1 MACAERLGPRKKGA
15 TPCPVTSSTR
25 SFVLAALVVG
35 VAVAVP
41 LSASAAT
48 KPAKPTK
55 PMITT
60 LSPTSAKPGMKVTI
74 DGRHFVHVTE
84 VKVDGL
90 RAKYKF
96 DSVDKITATVP
107 KRAKAGAGKV
117 EVITK
122 SGTAFS
128 LHTLKIV

>member
-1 MACAERLGPRKKGA
+1 MFHQRAI
-15 TPCPVTSSTR
+15 R
-25 SFVLAALVVG
+25 SFVLVALVVG

-41 LSASAAT
+41 LTASALT
-48 KPAKPTK
+48 KPVK
-55 PMITT
+55 PMITMLT
-60 LSPTSAKPGMKVTI
+60 PLSAKPGQKFTI
-74 DGRHFVHVTE
+74 DGRHFTRVTE

-90 RAKYKF
+90 RAKYKL

-128 LHTLKIV
+128 LHTIKIV